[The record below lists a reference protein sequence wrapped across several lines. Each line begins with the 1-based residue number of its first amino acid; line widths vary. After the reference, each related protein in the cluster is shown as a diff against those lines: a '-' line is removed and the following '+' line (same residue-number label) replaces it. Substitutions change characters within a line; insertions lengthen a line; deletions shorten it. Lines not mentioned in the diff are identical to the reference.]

1 MCFVRAA
8 IYASTNRAGEHAQRV
23 EVMLAD
29 PGRVHADLVGIQRLS
44 RDVGDELVRRPR
56 VVLVVIVAQREIA
69 EVHAA
74 PPVCP
79 MVTFSWLQT
88 L

>member
-1 MCFVRAA
+1 MPIWSA
-8 IYASTNRAGEHAQRV
+8 YSAS
-23 EVMLAD
+23 
-29 PGRVHADLVGIQRLS
+29 S

-79 MVTFSWLQT
+79 MVTFLGCRHYRCICNCCKCK
-88 L
+88 